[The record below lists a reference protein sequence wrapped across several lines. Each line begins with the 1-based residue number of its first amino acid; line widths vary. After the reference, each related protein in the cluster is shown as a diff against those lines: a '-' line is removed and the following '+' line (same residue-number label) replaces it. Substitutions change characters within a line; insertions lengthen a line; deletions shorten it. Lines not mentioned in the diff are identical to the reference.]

1 MPSVSRTRR
10 YSSAFVNVRVRTADD
25 YGNECPICLRS
36 WCADD
41 ICNRTMTQ
49 TNCCFQFLCAA
60 CANKISMICK
70 CEEDCTAVI
79 MICPFCRDISK
90 TASATLFVGTK
101 RPCKKC
107 REHDIT
113 MQEEPEQDAEAE
125 AEADPETELEVAEE

>member
-25 YGNECPICLRS
+25 YGSECPICLRD
-36 WCADD
+36 WCPDD
-41 ICNRTMTQ
+41 ACNRTMTQ
-49 TNCCFQFLCAA
+49 TNCCFQFMCAA

-79 MICPFCRDISK
+79 LICPFCRNISK
-90 TASATLFVGTK
+90 TASSTIFVGTK

-107 REHDIT
+107 RESDTNVHNDEHDHD
-113 MQEEPEQDAEAE
+113 ELDDREAE
-125 AEADPETELEVAEE
+125 ETTTEETV